1 MSLISLRNINITFDG
16 PKILEGLSLDIH
28 KGQRICILGRNGS
41 GKSTLMRII
50 NGEIK
55 PDSGEIIVDPG
66 LKVSYLAQDV
76 PENITG
82 SAFDVVAAGAGRIG
96 ESLAEYHHQLECPT
110 DDDLL
115 HTLQHELTE
124 HDGWQIEAVI
134 NRVLEQVQVKPDV
147 EFASLSGGIRRRV
160 FLARALVKEPDLL
173 LLDEPTNH
181 LDLESI
187 KWLEDFLLSARLTV
201 MFVTHDRRLLRTL
214 ATRIVEID
222 RGGIIDWSC
231 DYATFLERK
240 QAVLDNEEKANA
252 DFDKKLAEE
261 EVWIRRGVKARRT
274 RAEGRVNALKK
285 MREERKQR
293 RERTGNVSMTISEGE
308 RSGDRV
314 LEAKHFSF
322 AYGHKTVINDF
333 SYYLSRG
340 ERVGIIGPNG
350 CGKTTLLNILLGRL
364 KPQQG
369 SVELGANV
377 LPLYFDQLRK
387 GIDQEKTVWENVAQG
402 GDNVIVNGRSRHII
416 SYLQDFLF
424 TSERA
429 RTRVKWLSGG
439 ERHRLLLA
447 RLFTM
452 PSNLLVFDEPTN
464 DLDTE
469 TLELLEE
476 VLLQYEGTLIIV
488 SHDREFLNNVVTSAL
503 IFGGDSGI
511 KEYIGGYDDWER
523 QISAGAARETTVPAA
538 KKEKPAPPQGTKG
551 PRKISVKEKREL
563 EAIPSLID
571 ALETEQRGIHEQLAD
586 LAQCKKPGF
595 VSRSKTRLDEI
606 EAELSGTLTR
616 WAELEALAKAGNEKK
631 GN

>member
-1 MSLISLRNINITFDG
+1 MSLISLRNISITFDG
-16 PKILEGLSLDIH
+16 PPILGDLSLDIH
-28 KGQRICILGRNGS
+28 KGQRICILGRNGT

-55 PDSGEIIVDPG
+55 PDSGEIIVSPG
-66 LKVSYLAQDV
+66 LKISYLAQDV

-82 SAFDVVAAGAGRIG
+82 SVFDVVAAGAGKIG
-96 ESLAEYHHQLECPT
+96 ESLAQYHHQLENPT
-110 DDDLL
+110 DDNLL

-124 HDGWQIEAVI
+124 HDGWKIEAVV
-134 NRVLEQVQVKPDV
+134 NRVLEQVQVSPDV
-147 EFASLSGGIRRRV
+147 EFSSLSGGMRRRV
-160 FLARALVKEPDLL
+160 FLARALVREPDLL

-201 MFVTHDRRLLRTL
+201 MFVTHDRRLLKIL

-222 RGGIIDWSC
+222 RGRIIDWSC
-231 DYATFLERK
+231 DYTTFLERK

-252 DFDKKLAEE
+252 DFDKKLAQEE
-261 EVWIRRGVKARRT
+261 IWIRQGVKARRT

-285 MREERKQR
+285 MREERRMR
-293 RERTGNVSMTISEGE
+293 RDRTGNVSMAISAGD

-314 LEAKHFSF
+314 LEAKNVSFS
-322 AYGHKTVINDF
+322 YEDKPILKGF
-333 SYYLSRG
+333 SYYLTRG

-350 CGKTTLLNILLGRL
+350 CGKTTLLNILLGKL
-364 KPQQG
+364 QPQSG
-369 SVELGANV
+369 HIELGSNV
-377 LPLYFDQLRK
+377 LTLYFDQLRK
-387 GIDQEKTVWENVAQG
+387 GIDPEKTVWENVASG
-402 GDNVIVNGRSRHII
+402 GDNVYINGRPRHII

-476 VLLQYEGTLIIV
+476 VLLQYEGTLIVV

-503 IFGGDSGI
+503 IFDNGRI

-523 QISAGAARETTVPAA
+523 QITHAAEQEKPELAPQ
-538 KKEKPAPPQGTKG
+538 KKPAPRSRRQ
-551 PRKISVKEKREL
+551 RARERCL
-563 EAIPSLID
+563 
-571 ALETEQRGIHEQLAD
+571 
-586 LAQCKKPGF
+586 
-595 VSRSKTRLDEI
+595 
-606 EAELSGTLTR
+606 
-616 WAELEALAKAGNEKK
+616 
-631 GN
+631 